1 MQGTVVIV
9 VEGVLRAPVAGAPI
23 LQGKLLYYGLASMMS
38 VVLFSRETPKEE
50 LDQFLMLENMNLH
63 AHVVYPDK
71 PYSWLTARSK
81 MAQLRRQYSVEMVID
96 ADTPACAEL
105 LEDGFNVL
113 HFLHAEYA
121 VPSWR
126 PDYEFKVRP
135 WDSLAAQIAKNAE
148 LRSRDSRLG
157 SDPD

>member
-9 VEGVLRAPVAGAPI
+9 VEGVLRAPVAGVPI
-23 LQGKLLYYGLASMMS
+23 LQGKLLYFGLASQMS

-50 LDQFLMLENMNLH
+50 LDKFLMLEGLNLH
-63 AHVVYPDK
+63 AHIIYPDK
-71 PYSWLTARSK
+71 PYPWLTNRAK
-81 MAQLRRQYSVEMVID
+81 MAQLRRQYGIEMIID

-113 HFLHAEYA
+113 HFLHAQYA

-126 PDYEFKVRP
+126 PDYEFKVKP
-135 WDSLAAQIAKNAE
+135 WDDLSQQIAKNAE
-148 LRSRDSRLG
+148 LRALDGRL
-157 SDPD
+157 SDE